1 MVERRGAFQAGDL
14 VEFLRRRW
22 YRTLPNYYLY
32 LPIHFFLEPRSPGVP
47 FVPPALGSY
56 LVFLQ
61 NFAWPMPS
69 TFYFIT
75 WSLCVEEWFYLL
87 TAVTLFLLARAV
99 GSRPRGARVAFGMT
113 AAVLIVVPIA
123 LRFIPAVSQDPSW
136 RTVVVVQIDSIMYGV
151 LMAAARLYWPDLWRG
166 PAAGV
171 LLVLGAGAVLAARYL
186 DPALS
191 TPARALTPLGFACM
205 LPFFDR
211 LGRPAGLAAAA
222 IEWLSLRSYS
232 MYLCHALIYG
242 IVWNAVDYES
252 LATLPRLA
260 LKAGALLV
268 TVIVSEATY
277 RIYEK
282 PMMDLRDR
290 RHPRPGAKGGGT

>member
-1 MVERRGAFQAGDL
+1 MTIPAAARKSEMTAEHGTRRFGLDILRAAAIGLVVTSHYWSAVTYLGGVGVDLFFALSGFLIGGILLKMVERRGAFQAGDL

-205 LPFFDR
+205 
-211 LGRPAGLAAAA
+211 
-222 IEWLSLRSYS
+222 
-232 MYLCHALIYG
+232 
-242 IVWNAVDYES
+242 
-252 LATLPRLA
+252 
-260 LKAGALLV
+260 
-268 TVIVSEATY
+268 
-277 RIYEK
+277 
-282 PMMDLRDR
+282 
-290 RHPRPGAKGGGT
+290 